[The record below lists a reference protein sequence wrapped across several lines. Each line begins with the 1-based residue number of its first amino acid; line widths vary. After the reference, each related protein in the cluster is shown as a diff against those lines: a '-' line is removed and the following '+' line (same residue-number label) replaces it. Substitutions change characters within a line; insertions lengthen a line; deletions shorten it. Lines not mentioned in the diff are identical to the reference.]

1 MQTKEIKMTS
11 IQVTFTNAVDEVI
24 GTIDFQKHMTL
35 FVSVG
40 LVEEM
45 CEQFREQFNH
55 FGDSLNFRI
64 EYISEDD

>member
-1 MQTKEIKMTS
+1 MTN

-24 GTIDFQKHMTL
+24 GTIDFQQHMTL
-35 FVSVG
+35 FVG
-40 LVEEM
+40 IDIVEDM
-45 CEQFREQFNH
+45 CEQMRAKFNS